1 MPANTYTRGLRGPIF
16 WLLLATAV
24 AVLAPTA
31 HMLLDGGPAG
41 VVFWLILAVLMVSLL
56 LMRVRLTVADDAV
69 TMRIWG
75 FNNSIPVRDIT
86 QVGLGPSTRLIDG
99 ADVRLIDNADAY
111 VVTGPTVRINAGAG
125 TFLVSAENPEEVV
138 ADIER
143 RRAAL
148 HG

>member
-1 MPANTYTRGLRGPIF
+1 MPANRYTRGLRGPIF

-41 VVFWLILAVLMVSLL
+41 VLFWLILAVLMVSLL
-56 LMRVRLTVADDAV
+56 LMRVRLT
-69 TMRIWG
+69 
-75 FNNSIPVRDIT
+75 
-86 QVGLGPSTRLIDG
+86 
-99 ADVRLIDNADAY
+99 
-111 VVTGPTVRINAGAG
+111 GPTVRINAGAA

-143 RRAAL
+143 RRVAL

>member
-56 LMRVRLTVADDAV
+56 LMRVRLTVADDA
-69 TMRIWG
+69 RHHAHLG
-75 FNNSIPVRDIT
+75 FQQLHP
-86 QVGLGPSTRLIDG
+86 G
-99 ADVRLIDNADAY
+99 ARHHASCLLYTSDAAD
-111 VVTGPTVRINAGAG
+111 
-125 TFLVSAENPEEVV
+125 E
-138 ADIER
+138 
-143 RRAAL
+143 
-148 HG
+148 